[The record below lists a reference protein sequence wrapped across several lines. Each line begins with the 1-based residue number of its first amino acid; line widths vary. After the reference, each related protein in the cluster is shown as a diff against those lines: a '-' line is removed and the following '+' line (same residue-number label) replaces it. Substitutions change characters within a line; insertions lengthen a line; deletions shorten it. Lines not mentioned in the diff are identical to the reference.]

1 MQDENSSF
9 VKRYVVH
16 SAIWY
21 YKLYYKTWKTGKY
34 RARFHSYL
42 NLIQLMLHK
51 GISPAFLAFSIFRVF
66 IFQHMNMPRLCRV
79 LNIPECLKIPRYA
92 LSSLN
97 IPEHVWIC
105 QNMPKSAWMSFLYVS
120 PLYLVYLNVW
130 ILASAFKRH

>member
-9 VKRYVVH
+9 VKRYVVY

-51 GISPAFLAFSIFRVF
+51 GISPGFFNFPSF
-66 IFQHMNMPRLCRV
+66 H
-79 LNIPECLKIPRYA
+79 IPAYEYA
-92 LSSLN
+92 KVMQGS
-97 IPEHVWIC
+97 EYT
-105 QNMPKSAWMSFLYVS
+105 WMSENS
-120 PLYLVYLNVW
+120 
-130 ILASAFKRH
+130 